1 MTISEKYRK
10 ELTEKIGRL
19 ATPAILIGDQ
29 VFLGFGANQ
38 DQIMALL
45 QKQSEK

>member
-1 MTISEKYRK
+1 MTANEKYFK

-29 VFLGFGANQ
+29 VFLGFSANQ

-45 QKQSEK
+45 QKRFEK